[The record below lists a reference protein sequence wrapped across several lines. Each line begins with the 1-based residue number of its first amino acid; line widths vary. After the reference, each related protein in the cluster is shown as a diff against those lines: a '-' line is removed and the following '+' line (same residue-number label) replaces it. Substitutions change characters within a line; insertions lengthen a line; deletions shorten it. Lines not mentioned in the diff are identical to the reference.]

1 MQHVATRCGH
11 TIVSGTVAASPDTAA
26 KATGTLLYS
35 FAQSRRLPARWLVSK
50 LEAAG
55 GRFPVRHPIMRNVS
69 RRVPIPAVPAAAL
82 AMLTAISS
90 LLTGCSEPLL
100 GASAHLGVAMAE
112 ERPVA
117 ETVDDLKIRVQLN
130 HIFFNNDIELHR
142 AVSFSVIE
150 GRTLLTGIVPAF
162 EDRIRAVRLARK
174 AEGVHQ
180 VIDGLQVAE
189 KGGVIDYAL
198 DRWITARLKL
208 RILTDKDIL
217 HINYDINTVNRTVY
231 LFGIA
236 QDEEELAKAMGHA
249 RFIGGVKNIVS
260 HVIMKNDPRRP
271 GLDIAKLPPRGAP
284 PAVPSGDY
292 ENPLTASCPGA
303 GVDCSLP
310 IALRAPLAY

>member
-1 MQHVATRCGH
+1 MRH
-11 TIVSGTVAASPDTAA
+11 TVVSGTVAASPDTAA
-26 KATGTLLYS
+26 KATSTLLNN
-35 FAQSRRLPARWLVSK
+35 FAQSRRPPARWLVSK
-50 LEAAG
+50 LAAAG
-55 GRFPVRHPIMRNVS
+55 GPFPVRHSIMRNAG
-69 RRVPIPAVPAAAL
+69 RRVQVPAVPAAAL

-100 GASAHLGVAMAE
+100 GVSAHLGVAMAE
-112 ERPVA
+112 ERPVTEA
-117 ETVDDLKIRVQLN
+117 VDDLKIQVQLN
-130 HIFFNNDIELHR
+130 HIFFNDDIELHR

-150 GRTLLTGIVPAF
+150 GRALLTGIVPAF

-174 AEGVHQ
+174 AEGVRQ

-198 DRWITARLKL
+198 DSWITARLKL

-236 QDEEELAKAMGHA
+236 QDEEELAKAAGHA

-260 HVIMKNDPRRP
+260 HVIMKDDPRRP
-271 GLDIAKLPPRGAP
+271 SPPGEGDGDGKRSTPPRA
-284 PAVPSGDY
+284 
-292 ENPLTASCPGA
+292 
-303 GVDCSLP
+303 
-310 IALRAPLAY
+310 

>member
-1 MQHVATRCGH
+1 MQHVAERCGH
-11 TIVSGTVAASPDTAA
+11 TIVSGTVAAPPDTAA
-26 KATGTLLYS
+26 KATSTLLNN
-35 FAQSRRLPARWLVSK
+35 FAQSHRPPARWLVSE

-55 GRFPVRHPIMRNVS
+55 GPFPVRHSIMRNAG
-69 RRVPIPAVPAAAL
+69 RRVQVPAIPAAAL
-82 AMLTAISS
+82 AMLTVISS

-100 GASAHLGVAMAE
+100 GVSAHLGVAMAE
-112 ERPVA
+112 ERPVTEA
-117 ETVDDLKIRVQLN
+117 VDDLKIQVQLN
-130 HIFFNNDIELHR
+130 HIFFNDDIELHR

-150 GRTLLTGIVPAF
+150 GRALLTGIVPAF

-189 KGGVIDYAL
+189 KGGVIDHAL

-208 RILTDKDIL
+208 RILADKDIL

-236 QDEEELAKAMGHA
+236 QDEEELTKAAGHA

-260 HVIMKNDPRRP
+260 HVIMKDDPRRP
-271 GLDIAKLPPRGAP
+271 SPPGEGDGDGKQSTP
-284 PAVPSGDY
+284 P
-292 ENPLTASCPGA
+292 TA
-303 GVDCSLP
+303 
-310 IALRAPLAY
+310 